1 MFGYVRPDVGRLT
14 VADYEYYKAVY
25 CGVCRDLGRVCGPAA
40 RLCLSYDV
48 AFLELLSLR
57 LGGGDPPVV
66 RKRCPVN
73 PLIPRNMICGTE
85 ESGYAAAVCGILA
98 DLKIRD
104 DREDEKGVRRA
115 AAAFANLFSEK
126 WIRGAGKI
134 CPGLEE
140 ELCEKIAAFSR
151 EEEKAASEGGEVS
164 CDTLAGAFG
173 ELLGCVCARPFRQKE
188 MKNEASVAAAVGR
201 CVGRWIYI
209 TDALDDL
216 KKDAEKGR
224 FNPLS
229 GVYEKDELNDEEK
242 QTVCCLA
249 AGEAGEALDALS
261 LIEEKEGS
269 SSAPGRI
276 IENILRSGM
285 PAVTSAVLSGDYS
298 KPGRDSLVRSRI

>member
-25 CGVCRDLGRVCGPAA
+25 CGICRDLGRVCGPAA
-40 RLCLSYDV
+40 RFCLSYDV

-57 LGGGDPPVV
+57 LGGGDPAVE
-66 RKRCPVN
+66 RRRCPVN
-73 PLIPRNMICGTE
+73 PLIPRNMICGTAK
-85 ESGYAAAVCGILA
+85 SGYAAAVCGILA
-98 DLKIRD
+98 HLNLSDDLA
-104 DREDEKGVRRA
+104 DEKGLRRA
-115 AAAFANLFSEK
+115 AASFASAFSKRWF
-126 WIRGAGKI
+126 RGAGKI
-134 CPGLEE
+134 CPGLSDEIR
-140 ELCEKIAAFSR
+140 EKADAFSR
-151 EEEKAASEGGEVS
+151 EEKAASEGGEVS
-164 CDTLAGAFG
+164 CDVLAGAFG
-173 ELLGCVCARPFRQKE
+173 ELLASVCAYPFRQKE

-201 CVGRWIYI
+201 CVGRWIYV

-216 KKDAEKGR
+216 KKDREKGR

-229 GVYEKDELNDEEK
+229 GVYENDELNDEEK

-269 SSAPGRI
+269 SGAPGRI

-285 PAVTSAVLSGDYS
+285 PAVTSAVLSGEYS